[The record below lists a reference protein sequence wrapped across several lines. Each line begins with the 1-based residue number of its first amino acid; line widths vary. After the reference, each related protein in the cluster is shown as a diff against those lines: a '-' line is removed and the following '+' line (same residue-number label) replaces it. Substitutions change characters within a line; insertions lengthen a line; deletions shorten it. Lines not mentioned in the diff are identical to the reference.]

1 MSAVVLGLAAA
12 AGLAVLVDLAAS
24 TRWAV
29 ARTGGRVRGPLAA
42 VLGGLVA
49 VYRLAWSPRSAGMC
63 RFEPSCS
70 AYARDAVRAFGGVRG
85 GLLAV
90 RRVLRCQPLCAGG
103 YDPVPARAA
112 RPARD
117 NQKQDVDLAAPAGS
131 GS

>member
-1 MSAVVLGLAAA
+1 
-12 AGLAVLVDLAAS
+12 VLVDLAAS

-49 VYRLAWSPRSAGMC
+49 AYRLAWSPRSAGMC

-90 RRVLRCQPLCAGG
+90 RRVLRCQPLSAGG
-103 YDPVPARAA
+103 YDPVPTRAA